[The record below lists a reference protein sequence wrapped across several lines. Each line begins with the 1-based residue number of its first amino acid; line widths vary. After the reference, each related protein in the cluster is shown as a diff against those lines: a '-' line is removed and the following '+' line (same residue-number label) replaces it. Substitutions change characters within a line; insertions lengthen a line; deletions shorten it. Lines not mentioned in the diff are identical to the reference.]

1 MRLRDLARET
11 DTSEAS
17 IKYYLR
23 EGLLPPGRVVNAR
36 LSEYDETHVAR
47 LRLIGGLRS
56 IVGASISDLAALVRR
71 IDDPTVSLFELLGD
85 AQRLG
90 LGLAAADAGSTEV
103 EPRIVTELID
113 RRGWGSEAV
122 AVRRELAA
130 HVAQM
135 IDFGVPVTVETLER
149 YAQAADVV
157 ARADIGEVT
166 AVDSRDEAALRT
178 AVGSHSFGHLWL
190 RLLAVAQAS
199 HANAESTQ
207 A

>member
-135 IDFGVPVTVETLER
+135 IDFGIPVTLER